1 MLLGEKYTTQ
11 KSNESVKSSHNSF
24 DNNMTGSVTSN
35 GSKLFSQIPADML
48 DSTYINIQKLK
59 DEKNK
64 VLNND
69 LTSSVTE
76 SGGSISLFN
85 NLLDSNYAYADNAF
99 IERTNSMSFFASK
112 MSSIKNGSKEST
124 QNDVICENN
133 EDIVPV
139 DPSVIENVDLIEV
152 NTESA
157 NGEQEFSW

>member
-1 MLLGEKYTTQ
+1 MLLGEKYTAQ
-11 KSNESVKSSHNSF
+11 KSNESVNSSRNSF
-24 DNNMTGSVTSN
+24 DNNMTGSATSN

-59 DEKNK
+59 DEKSK

-85 NLLDSNYAYADNAF
+85 NLLDSNYAYADNTF
-99 IERTNSMSFFASK
+99 ERTNSMSFFASK
-112 MSSIKNGSKEST
+112 LSSIKSGNKEST
-124 QNDVICENN
+124 QNDVICETN
-133 EDIVPV
+133 EYLVPV

-157 NGEQEFSW
+157 NSEQEFSW